1 MILTPEQCRA
11 ARALLDWKQEE
22 LREKS
27 GISQK
32 TIADFERDR
41 RQPLVPTLVKL
52 RQTFEAAGIEFLD
65 NGEGQG
71 VRLKTA

>member
-52 RQTFEAAGIEFLD
+52 RQTFEGAGVEFLD

-71 VRLKTA
+71 ARLKR